1 MATFDR
7 EFKVKK
13 GLTTANSATVAGNV
27 DAQNVVSTFNDL
39 DVTSNVAFNHVHI
52 NGNVN
57 ITTGITFTDILN
69 DNLWTN
75 TIGLTTSSFTPAPP
89 TTGASYPGNTFPDVS
104 SITRHDGI
112 TPSINQFRIGAD
124 KHRGWNAAYV
134 NTTAVHFYRFQE
146 GHTGGYP
153 TAGNPVSP
161 AVTPVGDN
169 DFQVGGSDPTSPPAV
184 EANTRF
190 AVVRV
195 DALVMSANGFTGN
208 GVFFKGIDVA
218 SLEGNSAQDFIDRSD
233 AAYTNAVAY
242 YPTYT
247 AQSYSNAVTYIDNT
261 MGNVY
266 SNAITFSQNAS
277 NYSEGNVAAPQLSGA
292 YPSLTVNMSQI
303 TNTFA
308 TGQVSGSYPGLEIT
322 GDQLSPGN
330 RALSYGY
337 MYQASANGSWTAPPT
352 TTHAKVTIVAAGG
365 GGAGGFK
372 TERFGNGNIGFTKA
386 HGGGGGGGAGGW
398 AQKIIAITGG
408 STYPFV
414 VGVGGTG
421 GNTNANNHPV
431 GYAAPGGTGGST
443 TFAPANATVTF
454 TATGGEGGVNQ
465 PQPSTR
471 TNPSPFGVPAVP
483 YTWTDSE
490 QYAGFG
496 PTPAYPSYAFADTT
510 LPFIS
515 TQNDRVNRTH
525 NAFGGR
531 GGTSPASPT
540 KISSG
545 GSAGGQGQLNPLGR
559 YPQEI
564 LLAAP
569 GSGTSLRDNEW
580 VLSGIGGSGKYGGRG
595 GYGGFQ
601 TEQSMYDSLGDAVPG
616 ENGQPGTI
624 TIEYN

>member
-1 MATFDR
+1 LATFDR

-13 GLTTANSATVAGNV
+13 GLTTANSVTISGDGAAL
-27 DAQNVVSTFNDL
+27 DAENVVSSFTQL
-39 DVTSNVAFNHVHI
+39 NVASNAEFNHVHI

-57 ITTGITFTDILN
+57 ITTGITFHDVFN

-75 TIGLTTSSFTPAPP
+75 TIGYSTSSFTPSPP
-89 TTGASYPGNTFPDVS
+89 TGYVISGTFPDIS
-104 SITRHDGI
+104 SITRHDG
-112 TPSINQFRIGAD
+112 TVPAPNQIKMGGTQG
-124 KHRGWNAAYV
+124 RGFNAAYV

-146 GHTGGYP
+146 GSTYGYP
-153 TAGNPVSP
+153 GSSP
-161 AVTPVGDN
+161 SNLPSGL
-169 DFQVGGSDPTSPPAV
+169 QVGPS
-184 EANTRF
+184 NTQY
-190 AVVRV
+190 ALVRV
-195 DALVMSANGFTGN
+195 DSLVMSANGFTGN

-266 SNAITFSQNAS
+266 SNAVTFSQNAS

-365 GGAGGFK
+365 GGAGGFRAEP
-372 TERFGNGNIGFTKA
+372 TSDGVDGFVRAK
-386 HGGGGGGGAGGW
+386 GGGGGGGAGGW
-398 AQKIIAITGG
+398 AQKIISVTGG

-414 VGVGGTG
+414 IGVGGTG
-421 GNTNANNHPV
+421 GNTNSDR
-431 GYAAPGGTGGST
+431 GTTGWAAPGGTGGST

-471 TNPSPFGVPAVP
+471 TNPSPFGTPAIP
-483 YTWTDSE
+483 YTWTDTE

-515 TQNDRVNRTH
+515 TQNDRVNRSH

-545 GSAGGQGQLNPLGR
+545 GSTGGQGQLNPLGR
-559 YPQEI
+559 YTQEVF
-564 LLAAP
+564 AP
-569 GSGTSLRDNEW
+569 MAGGGTSTRGNEW

-595 GYGGFQ
+595 GYGGWE
-601 TEQSMYDSLGDAVPG
+601 TEQSMYRSSPTNGDHPSIQHFQGFGDAIVG
-616 ENGQPGTI
+616 EDGQPGTI
-624 TIEYN
+624 IIEYN